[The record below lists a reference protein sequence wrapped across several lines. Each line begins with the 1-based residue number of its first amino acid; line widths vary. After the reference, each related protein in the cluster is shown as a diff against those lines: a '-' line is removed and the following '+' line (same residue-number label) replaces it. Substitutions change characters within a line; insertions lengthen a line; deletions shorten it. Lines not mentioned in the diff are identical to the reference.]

1 MDLGQIAREVAAL
14 LDHEAR
20 SQQVEIVLELAE
32 DLPPV
37 QGERVLLEQVVFNL
51 ARYALDTVRAQT
63 GERRITLKTAFD
75 AQLVYVEVCDT
86 GPGVDPALGEHIF
99 DSLVT
104 GKQEGLGMGLTISR
118 SIIEAHAGTLRYALN
133 PEGGNTF
140 MFSLAREAAV
150 MNPYEPTVYI
160 VDDDDAVREALGAL
174 LGSVCL
180 RYESFASAEA
190 FLAVANRQM
199 RGCLLLD
206 VRMPGMSGLE
216 LQRKLQDQGVG
227 LQVIIIT
234 GHGDVPMAVRAL
246 KTGATD
252 FIEKPFNEQDLL
264 DRIQTCLK
272 DDHHLVAH
280 PTGAG

>member
-1 MDLGQIAREVAAL
+1 
-14 LDHEAR
+14 
-20 SQQVEIVLELAE
+20 
-32 DLPPV
+32 
-37 QGERVLLEQVVFNL
+37 
-51 ARYALDTVRAQT
+51 
-63 GERRITLKTAFD
+63 
-75 AQLVYVEVCDT
+75 
-86 GPGVDPALGEHIF
+86 
-99 DSLVT
+99 
-104 GKQEGLGMGLTISR
+104 
-118 SIIEAHAGTLRYALN
+118 
-133 PEGGNTF
+133 
-140 MFSLAREAAV
+140 
-150 MNPYEPTVYI
+150 MNPHEPTVYI

-216 LQRKLQDQGVG
+216 LQRKLQDQKVG

-246 KTGATD
+246 KAGATD
-252 FIEKPFNEQDLL
+252 FVEKPFNEQDLL

-272 DDHHLVAH
+272 DDHHHWHTRQALDEAVARFATLT
-280 PTGAG
+280 PREQAVMELIAAGNHTKKIAAQLEIQDRTVDVHRFNIMRKVGVRTLAELLHLWTVSRKTTQP

>member
-1 MDLGQIAREVAAL
+1 
-14 LDHEAR
+14 
-20 SQQVEIVLELAE
+20 
-32 DLPPV
+32 
-37 QGERVLLEQVVFNL
+37 
-51 ARYALDTVRAQT
+51 
-63 GERRITLKTAFD
+63 
-75 AQLVYVEVCDT
+75 
-86 GPGVDPALGEHIF
+86 
-99 DSLVT
+99 
-104 GKQEGLGMGLTISR
+104 
-118 SIIEAHAGTLRYALN
+118 
-133 PEGGNTF
+133 
-140 MFSLAREAAV
+140 

-174 LGSVCL
+174 IGSVCL

-216 LQRKLQDQGVG
+216 LQRKLLDQDIG

-264 DRIQTCLK
+264 DRIQTCLQ
-272 DDHHLVAH
+272 DDHHSWHTRQALDEAAARFRTLTPREKAVMELIAAGNHTKKIAAHLDIQDRTVDVHRFNIMRKAGVRTLAELLRLWSDAHH
-280 PTGAG
+280 PTLR